1 MMTGKAFDYQ
11 NQVDDPGAAAVCLDF
26 LFFFQAE
33 DGIRDDLVT
42 GVQTCALP
50 ISIPAGVFRAG
61 RALSTGPLRLAR
73 YRGRRRPGGRPG
85 DRELPDHPGQARR
98 ADAFLRP
105 AAAFPRPPEALAG
118 GAAQGKIAAM
128 LRWIACAAALGSA
141 AERIGRPTTM

>member
-1 MMTGKAFDYQ
+1 MHLRRVVRSVHT
-11 NQVDDPGAAAVCLDF
+11 
-26 LFFFQAE
+26 
-33 DGIRDDLVT
+33 
-42 GVQTCALP
+42 
-50 ISIPAGVFRAG
+50 IPAGVFRAG

-141 AERIGRPTTM
+141 AEIGRASCRERVEVRGGAVRIEEKE